1 MKKMNLAFAAFAAT
15 FTAFASNVTAYRTL
29 IGPEGWTKPDVE
41 TGVLME
47 RVFGDRPLSTKTPFT
62 AVMRVTMP
70 AKENVRYG
78 SLVSFGKKGT
88 QHQITLTVVDVVGA
102 TGGSNSDTKGYIAG
116 KDDAGKDLGFP
127 TGDALLPKDLFRAY
141 LTYDVALTYDGAA
154 FKLYV
159 DGEPVTLS
167 DANGK
172 AVTATLSCA
181 ETLDLSDVCFG
192 QRVSTVGT
200 LNGGHDLTGGVWR
213 DAVVFDA
220 ALSDLQVAS
229 IHDKGVWNFLYE
241 TQLISEPAKEGGT
254 YVLDSPED
262 WQWFVAMAPADAN
275 VRLAA
280 DLTLTAHRQVFKPV
294 FSGTFDG
301 NGHTLTLR
309 PEATAQAD
317 GADGA
322 GLIAGTLEG
331 ATVKHLKVR
340 VEGGVL
346 AQEGAA
352 GAIAGIATDATLE
365 DVVVTLPGTLEGGAV
380 GGVVGE
386 ASGLTLK
393 GVRLDFSGM
402 ALGKTVGG
410 LVGDAGALTVE
421 GSLLTFA
428 EGDTVDALLAG
439 DTVGAAVGRV
449 GEGAALAGLTLVDT
463 CLAGATAAVGAG
475 TPASGPALRLAEGSV
490 LLKEGEEAT
499 LTTVRETLRTPTPST
514 FTVADALSQPV
525 ASEGWEVSNWDS
537 EAKTFTLAFVGA
549 NLAAAGTL
557 TYEVALAE
565 PVEGTTW
572 QSSVTVSHPL
582 SNQTEDGWWVLDS
595 EPDYAWYLA
604 SCPNDSKVRLAGD
617 IELQAKSYN
626 AYTYPTNTTD
636 RNLTLLEFDGQ
647 GHTVTLPEGATM
659 VGHGGDKEYCGVI
672 AGQIKKGSIKNV
684 NVVVGGTLTG
694 RSGAYIGGAL
704 GSSVSGGTLDVR
716 LSNVHVRLQ
725 KTATLKGMTGS
736 TGDVWRAGGLVGR
749 AFKDLVSIEKCS
761 VVAEAGATIG
771 AVRDSAALTCGSRE
785 AGTSTNVLAIDLGIV
800 MPKDKSK
807 YTTASGETAYR
818 GCNAPKNYGSSET
831 LLAGDVTL
839 EAGKPV
845 TLAPSGLTVGEVT
858 VPEGWTAICG
868 EGNAFTFT
876 RTGEDDGTPCDFTY
890 TLKQGETTFATIPVR
905 AYFVQPVVADGDGVY
920 NLGTEDDYAWY
931 LKFCPRG
938 AKVRLTADIALRPR
952 HYSKAWNPGGEA
964 VLALDFDGQG
974 HTITLPEG
982 ATLLG
987 EYCGVIA
994 GQLKQGTIK
1003 NVKVVLGGTLEGENG
1018 SYTGGILGSTTLGG
1032 GGAVSLANVHVRLL
1046 GTARFT
1052 GWVFNAAGLVGAC
1065 YSDPVTVT
1073 ASSVVAEAGATFAPR
1088 KLDYSVAL
1096 TNGRAKDNANYKCTQ
1111 TDVVAVDLGVVMPS
1125 GKLAPAYSRVDG
1137 ATIYKSQNVT
1147 ASYGEATTI
1156 LAGEALLRYNRPITL
1171 APEGV
1176 TIAGVTPPAT
1186 WTATRTEGSNAFT
1199 FTSDTFVSDD
1209 DGTPCAFTYTV
1220 TKGACAVEVP
1230 VAATFADHPILD
1242 KDGWYNL
1249 DTEEDY
1255 AWYLAK
1261 CPNGSKVR
1269 LTADIVLLPKAYK
1282 AWWPV
1287 RDGSILT
1294 FDGQN
1299 HTITF
1304 PAGASMKSE
1313 FCGVVAGRL
1322 KEGSIKNVSV
1332 IVGGTFT
1339 GTNGA
1344 YIGGILGSSIH
1355 KNEGAV
1361 SLSNAHV
1368 RLLGSAKVTGGT
1380 AGTWRAGGLVG
1391 LAYNGPVSVE
1401 KCSVI
1406 AEAGA
1411 TIEAVRDGAALTCGG
1426 RNTGTSKEVLALD
1439 LGIVMPSGK
1448 SKYTTHSGE
1457 TVYKASTVTA
1467 SYPTGSG
1474 TLAEGLVTAGTLEGA
1489 GPWTLAPEALTA
1501 QNVQAPEGWAAAL
1514 EGNALTLTGPAG
1526 ATGTLTYGLAQF
1538 PLARISLSATLPVA
1552 YAFTLPDG
1560 AQPTEALTA
1569 ALEAAAQAAGLEPGA
1584 EPVTVNL
1591 VGKATLDAVELFTGI
1606 CTADAETRTLTVAY
1620 DFGVTAIAVS
1630 DDRQSVNVT
1639 VTLRTASGTPAF
1651 AQGTQ
1656 IFLKATEGE
1665 ALFGTPTVA
1674 PGAASAQISFP
1685 LESDTCTFRA
1695 YATRAAE

>member
-70 AKENVRYG
+70 AKEHVRYG
-78 SLVSFGKKGT
+78 SLVSFGKYGSS
-88 QHQITLTVVDVVGA
+88 HQITLTVVDVVGA

-127 TGDALLPKDLFRAY
+127 TDDALLPKDLFRAY

-167 DANGK
+167 DKSGK
-172 AVTATLSCA
+172 AVTATLTCA

-192 QRVSTVGT
+192 QRVNTVGT
-200 LNGGHDLTGGVWR
+200 TTGGHDLTGGVWR

-229 IHDKGVWNFLYE
+229 IHDKGVWNFLCE
-241 TQLISEPAKEGGT
+241 TQLISEPAKEGET

-309 PEATAQAD
+309 PEATAQAE

-352 GAIAGIATDATLE
+352 GAIAGVATNATLE

-463 CLAGATAAVGAG
+463 CLAGATAAVGTG
-475 TPASGPALRLAEGSV
+475 TPASGPTLRLAEGSA

-499 LTTVRETLRTPTPST
+499 LTTVRETLRTPTPTT

-525 ASEGWEVSNWDS
+525 ASEGWEVSNWDP

-549 NLAAAGTL
+549 DLAAAGTL
-557 TYEVALAE
+557 TYEVALAD
-565 PVEGTTW
+565 PVEGATW

-582 SNQTEDGWWVLDS
+582 SNQTEDGWWELDS

-617 IELQAKSYN
+617 ITLQAK
-626 AYTYPTNTTD
+626 AYGQP
-636 RNLTLLEFDGQ
+636 RRFSKLEFDGQ
-647 GHTVTLPEGATM
+647 GYAITFPEGAAL
-659 VGHGGDKEYCGVI
+659 KSEYCGII
-672 AGQIKKGSIKNV
+672 AGSINQGAVKDV
-684 NVVVGGTLTG
+684 KVVIGGTLEG
-694 RSGAYIGGAL
+694 ENGAYIGGIF
-704 GSSVSGGTLDVR
+704 GSSAYQQPSLSVTLT
-716 LSNVHVRLQ
+716 NAHVHLLP
-725 KTATLKGMTGS
+725 TARF
-736 TGDVWRAGGLVGR
+736 TGDTFNAASLVG
-749 AFKDLVSIEKCS
+749 ACYDGPVTVKDCS
-761 VVAEAGATIG
+761 VLAEKGATF
-771 AVRDSAALTCGSRE
+771 APSPLKYTVALTNERAKG
-785 AGTSTNVLAIDLGIV
+785 AGTCTQANVLAVDLGVV
-800 MPKDKSK
+800 MPSGKSA
-807 YTTASGETAYR
+807 YTRVSGATTYR

-839 EAGKPV
+839 EAGKPA

-858 VPEGWTAICG
+858 VPEGWKAMHG

-952 HYSKAWNPGGEA
+952 HYGKAWNPGGEA

-974 HTITLPEG
+974 HTVTLPAG

-994 GQLKQGTIK
+994 GQLRQGAIR
-1003 NVKVVLGGTLEGENG
+1003 NVTVLLGGTLEGENG

-1073 ASSVVAEAGATFAPR
+1073 ASSIVAEAGATFAPR

-1096 TNGRAKDNANYKCTQ
+1096 TNGRAKDKSEYKCTQ
-1111 TDVVAVDLGVVMPS
+1111 TDVVAVDLGIVMPS

-1137 ATIYKSQNVT
+1137 ATVYKSQNVT
-1147 ASYGEATTI
+1147 ANYGEATTI

-1186 WTATRTEGSNAFT
+1186 WTATRTEGTNAFT

-1230 VAATFADHPILD
+1230 VAATFVDHPILD

-1269 LTADIVLLPKAYK
+1269 LTADIVLQPKAYK

-1368 RLLGSAKVTGGT
+1368 RLLGTAKVTGGT

-1391 LAYNGPVSVE
+1391 LAYNGPVSIE

-1474 TLAEGLVTAGTLEGA
+1474 TLAEGTVVAGTLEGE

-1560 AQPTEALTA
+1560 AQPSEALTA

-1606 CTADAETRTLTVAY
+1606 CTADTETRTLTVAY

-1656 IFLKATEGE
+1656 ISLKATEGE
-1665 ALFGTPTVA
+1665 AFFGTPTVA
-1674 PGAASAQISFP
+1674 PGAASVQIAFP